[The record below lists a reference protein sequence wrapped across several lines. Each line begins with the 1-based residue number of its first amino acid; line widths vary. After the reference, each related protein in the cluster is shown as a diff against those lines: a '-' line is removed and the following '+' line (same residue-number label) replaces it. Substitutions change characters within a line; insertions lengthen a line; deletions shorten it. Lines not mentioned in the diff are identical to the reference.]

1 MTSLNLL
8 TGFLLLTS
16 IGLQTHKQTH
26 NQLLEPTLQKMKTK
40 KWKASNPIRAQI
52 TGSCLPGNP
61 SSLPWDLG
69 AQPATHSRAPS
80 ANPQTS
86 HLQAAVLSPPP
97 PPPRPGTNPQE
108 RWRES
113 NFKNPVSYKS

>member
-26 NQLLEPTLQKMKTK
+26 NQLREPTLQKMKTK
-40 KWKASNPIRAQI
+40 KWKASNRI
-52 TGSCLPGNP
+52 TGSCLPGDP

-69 AQPATHSRAPS
+69 TQPATHSRAPS
-80 ANPQTS
+80 ANPQMS
-86 HLQAAVLSPPP
+86 HLQAAVLSSP
-97 PPPRPGTNPQE
+97 PPPRPVTNPQE
-108 RWRES
+108 RVRES